1 MTERDLKK
9 LNRSDLLEM
18 LLSLSRE
25 NELLRKDVEVLQA
38 QLNDRMM
45 TIENAGSLAEAAL
58 QLNGVFEAAQS
69 ACDQYIQNMQ
79 WRTEHQKEICLE
91 MELAT
96 KKKCDRMVAE
106 AKLQAAVYKNEAIRK
121 VQEQIKNYAWLYEL
135 IGNPLEDYKKNEDL

>member
-18 LLSLSRE
+18 LLSLSQE
-25 NELLRKDVEVLQA
+25 NESLQREVEFLRA

-45 TIENAGSLAEAAL
+45 TIDNAGSLAEAAL
-58 QLNGVFEAAQS
+58 QLNGVFEAAQA
-69 ACDQYIQNMQ
+69 ACDQYMQNMQ
-79 WRTEHQKEICLE
+79 WRTEHQKQLCVE
-91 MELAT
+91 MEQAT

-121 VQEQIKNYAWLYEL
+121 VQEQVKNYTWLYDL
-135 IGNPLEDYKKNEDL
+135 IGNPLEDYKKSEDL